1 MDDEDIAK
9 LTYPELIELIVRL
22 LEELELRYMNGL

>member
-1 MDDEDIAK
+1 MDDETIAK
-9 LTYPELIELIVRL
+9 LTFPELVGLIIRL